1 MAMTAT
7 DVYLS
12 KAIGSDLYG
21 GSEETLLSSGIDA
34 TVAGIELQAANIST
48 HGHTILST
56 RVYIVAGSVGAAA
69 GWYTIVGINGDDAI
83 ELDRA
88 PGNSAGDVDWYMGG
102 PLLGSIDLATA
113 IADGDFIHIK
123 DDGDYTPGAQWDF
136 SALTSIVIAGYLEE
150 KLDGLGEPDIDFTGA
165 AATAILV
172 AAEMFLFRLDLV
184 SATDQKL
191 IRLETGDMCL
201 IRKCKLHAAGDD
213 VAATGTL
220 VSCPAGSYIRVE
232 DTEAEGPALLTS
244 YSVFGVDEAG
254 SFVNV
259 KASCSKAGANWTG
272 FNLPSYDVSIRGC
285 EADGAGAVAAK
296 GIRTGT
302 NGLAT
307 DCVVHDCA
315 TDGFTNMDHYR
326 CTAYNNGTNFN
337 GGLDLGGNLEAV
349 PFEIAITN
357 ETAFTLYR
365 GDTPTLVITVVDED
379 GEVIP
384 LVGKTLTLGCKADLG
399 DPDYL
404 FSKVDSDFDKT
415 QDGDGIVKVDLVAGD
430 LVRDV
435 TSAFLEL
442 QGTWDGR
449 TRTLLRASLTI
460 VADVVYT

>member
-7 DVYLS
+7 DVFLS
-12 KAIGSDLYG
+12 KAIGNDLYG

-56 RVYIVAGSVGAAA
+56 RIYIVAGSVGAAA

-150 KLDGLGEPDIDFTGA
+150 KLDGLGEPDVDFTGA

-172 AAEMFLFRLDLV
+172 AVEMFLFRLDLT
-184 SATDQKL
+184 ADTDEIL
-191 IRLETGDMCL
+191 VRLEAADRCL

-213 VAATGTL
+213 VAVTL
-220 VSCPAGSYIRVE
+220 VLISCPAASFIRIE
-232 DTEAEGPALLTS
+232 DTEADGPALVTN
-244 YSVFGVDEAG
+244 
-254 SFVNV
+254 FVPFNVAASGCFTNV
-259 KASCSKAGANWTG
+259 KATCSKAGANFIG
-272 FNLPSYDVSIRGC
+272 FNITSSEVSLRGC
-285 EADGAGAVAAK
+285 EADGSLAVAATGFMTT
-296 GIRTGT
+296 GITV
-302 NGLAT
+302 AT
-307 DCVVHDCA
+307 DCLAHDCA
-315 TDGFTNMDHYR
+315 TDGFKDVDHRR
-326 CTAYNNGTNFN
+326 CTAYNNGTNFD
-337 GGLDLGGNLEAV
+337 GGLDLGENLEAA
-349 PFEIAITN
+349 PFEIEITN
-357 ETAFTLYR
+357 ETSFTLYR

-379 GEVIP
+379 GEVVP

-404 FSKVDSDFDKT
+404 FSKVDGDFDKT
-415 QDGDGIVKVDLVAGD
+415 QAGDGIVEVNLVAGD
-430 LVRDV
+430 LVREV